1 MGINESVSKEMCE
14 QCGGGMKE
22 NVCEQCG
29 SVNEQMYGQDLDT
42 VEDIDPKAHVDYI
55 EEEGETDEQYDS
67 VESAYQFQSHGPEDV
82 YGTLHDYDQEHPHHD
97 IDSMEDVE
105 RYDPSDDLANMF
117 DVSDGFA
124 FRDEPSD
131 TFQHDAGDINRMGDE
146 GLGQDTENDM
156 DLGKSEPGYDFY
168 SGGSEGGESFPNT
181 DEMEESEDWEELT
194 EAKSERK
201 QILEMIQ
208 RMKNFM

>member
-1 MGINESVSKEMCE
+1 
-14 QCGGGMKE
+14 MKE

-29 SVNEQMYGQDLDT
+29 SVNEQMYGQELDT

-82 YGTLHDYDQEHPHHD
+82 YGTLHDYDKEHPHHD
-97 IDSMEDVE
+97 YDSMEDVE
-105 RYDPSDDLANMF
+105 RYDPSDDLADMF

-156 DLGKSEPGYDFY
+156 NLSEVEPGYDFY
-168 SGGSEGGESFPNT
+168 SGGSKGGESYPNYDDG
-181 DEMEESEDWEELT
+181 DEGEDWEELT

-201 QILEMIQ
+201 QILEMMQ